1 MRTRMNRPA
10 LLLSLLALGTLGLVA
25 SGVDA
30 DDQTIAASE
39 TETTRD
45 VLAADNKADY
55 KSCGY
60 FGRYKFAVGGDVSC
74 RRARRVLRAE
84 RHPAGSRVPGV
95 AADRMPGGCALTKRG
110 KDQGLGDVPRQVPLP
125 RVDQARGGATPPALG
140 EKMGTVGWRS
150 RGSPRIRR
158 AAGVVLWGRPP
169 AHCATDR
176 RAPSA

>member
-84 RHPAGSRVPGV
+84 RHPRRLPGSCGSDARWVCVNEAGQGSRPG
-95 AADRMPGGCALTKRG
+95 
-110 KDQGLGDVPRQVPLP
+110 
-125 RVDQARGGATPPALG
+125 
-140 EKMGTVGWRS
+140 
-150 RGSPRIRR
+150 
-158 AAGVVLWGRPP
+158 
-169 AHCATDR
+169 
-176 RAPSA
+176 